1 MSALARRLMA
11 SRVVAAGG
19 GGGGL
24 TVVQPVAIWSRLS
37 GSAAASSAAFNV
49 NNNELLVVGIS
60 GDAPSS
66 SFAAPTNTNTAF
78 TWTLRQTGA
87 AYATVKVYTAP
98 VTATQSTQITLPASS
113 EKQGAFVWQ
122 MSGQHASPF
131 GTGSGNGNANTNA
144 VNQNY
149 TPQAAGSIIFVVASE
164 WQETGTPTSSNLTN
178 TAHGNHTGYQE
189 FFVGRKLNPTTAATS
204 FNLDAAGGSGTNWSY
219 AWQEI
224 LAA

>member
-11 SRVVAAGG
+11 SRVVAGGG

-24 TVVQPVAIWSRLS
+24 TVVQPVAFWGRTS
-37 GSAAASSAAFNV
+37 GSAAQSSAAFSV
-49 NNNELLVVGIS
+49 TSGELLVVGIS

-78 TWTLRQTGA
+78 TWTLQQTGS

-122 MSGQHASPF
+122 VSGQHASPI
-131 GTGSGNGNANTNA
+131 GTGSGNGNANTNTA
-144 VNQNY
+144 NPAY
-149 TPQAAGSIIFVVASE
+149 TPQAAGSIIFVTASE
-164 WQETGTPTSSNLTN
+164 WLETGTPTSSNLTN
-178 TAHGNHTGYQE
+178 TVHGNQSGYQE
-189 FFVGRKLNPTTAATS
+189 FFVGRKANPTTSATS
-204 FNLDAAGGSGTNWSY
+204 FNLDAAGSGGTNWSY
-219 AWQEI
+219 AWVEI
-224 LAA
+224 LPA